1 MREAC
6 ASFVSIPKYWKAPV
20 SPDKKVSLYDYSMAV
35 KLCYTI
41 VYIAFYMTEENV
53 TYNLTFTAGSAMLNE
68 MHAVAE
74 ALRDCD
80 GDWKR
85 TKELTFRENLMEKN
99 RLSTNQRVFSLMKQR
114 IDALN
119 EEERTLL
126 VDGNIATRRQI
137 VLLAICKAHPF
148 IFDFIRENVREAFYS
163 LHDRVSY
170 ANFNEFFNE
179 KKYIHP
185 ELEAITELTIA
196 KMRQVVFR
204 IMEQTELIESTETGI
219 LRRPYLTEQMEQVF
233 VKDHPRWLTIFLYS
247 NNEINHLISIH
258 S

>member
-1 MREAC
+1 
-6 ASFVSIPKYWKAPV
+6 
-20 SPDKKVSLYDYSMAV
+20 
-35 KLCYTI
+35 
-41 VYIAFYMTEENV
+41 MTEENV

-126 VDGNIATRRQI
+126 VDGNMATRRQI
-137 VLLAICKAHPF
+137 VLLAICKAHPL
-148 IFDFIRENVREAFYS
+148 S
-163 LHDRVSY
+163 
-170 ANFNEFFNE
+170 
-179 KKYIHP
+179 
-185 ELEAITELTIA
+185 
-196 KMRQVVFR
+196 
-204 IMEQTELIESTETGI
+204 
-219 LRRPYLTEQMEQVF
+219 
-233 VKDHPRWLTIFLYS
+233 
-247 NNEINHLISIH
+247 LISSVRTCERLSTPCTTEFRMPTSTSSSTRRSI
-258 S
+258 SIQNSKPSPN